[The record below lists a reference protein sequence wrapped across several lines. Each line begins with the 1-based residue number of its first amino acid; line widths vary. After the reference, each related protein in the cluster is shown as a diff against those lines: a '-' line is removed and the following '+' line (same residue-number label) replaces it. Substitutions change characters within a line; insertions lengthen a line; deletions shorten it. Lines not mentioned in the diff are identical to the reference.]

1 MVKTPRLFKTL
12 LLAAVLAAPNLAFN
26 ALAAEADMHWTPV
39 DVFNDGGGDYAY
51 FDDPNN
57 WGSFVAPGYTNDA
70 GAYIRVMDNQAVGSH
85 VTCIIT
91 NDLNLYQLM
100 IGAGGS
106 GDVIIT
112 NGAHV
117 TAGVG
122 MFGGPNQWTGVGF
135 PNGPSTL
142 TIAGTGSSLTCG
154 DHLWLGQGDA
164 NGGPNSVIV
173 DGGTLTVNGQLGV
186 SWNGGPGTNYL
197 IIKNGGT
204 VNEHSWSAN
213 QSFGQPANAG
223 NVGILNIA
231 DNTSRLVINGNQ
243 TGSFNYFV
251 TNGNFLAYGGLGTIA
266 YNYNPSLNVSTV
278 TAIAPVDPFT
288 PIFSLQPSNVVV
300 TLGSPATLHALVSNV
315 GSVDYV
321 WQLNNVP
328 LTDGGGL
335 TGTHTANL
343 SIASVAAANVGNYSV
358 VATNHDHPD
367 HFTTS
372 HTASVNAESFNL
384 FPVITV
390 NGVIGNTYLVQYA
403 TSLTPPVTWTTLATV
418 TLGAASQQVVD
429 TATPLAITRFY
440 QVVAQ

>member
-1 MVKTPRLFKTL
+1 MVKTSRLFKTL
-12 LLAAVLAAPNLAFN
+12 LLACVLAAPNLAFN
-26 ALAAEADMHWTPV
+26 AMAAEADMHWSPV
-39 DVFNDGGGDYAY
+39 DVYNDGGGDYAY
-51 FDDPNN
+51 FDDANN
-57 WGSFVAPGYTNDA
+57 WGSTVAPGYTNDA

-85 VTCIIT
+85 VLCIIT
-91 NDLNLYQLM
+91 NDMNLYQIM

-173 DGGTLTVNGQLGV
+173 DGGTLTVTGQLGV

-204 VNEHSWSAN
+204 VNEHSWNAN

-251 TNGNFLAYGGLGTIA
+251 TNGNFLAYGGLGTIT
-266 YNYNPSLNVSTV
+266 YSYNPSLNVSTV

-300 TLGSPATLHALVSNV
+300 MLGSPVTLHALVSNV
-315 GSVDYV
+315 SPVDYT

-328 LTDGGGL
+328 LVDGGGL
-335 TGTHTANL
+335 TGTHTPNL
-343 SIASVAAANVGNYSV
+343 SIASVAPANVGNYSV
-358 VATNHDHPD
+358 VATNHAHAD

-372 HTASVNAESFNL
+372 QTASVNAESFNL

-390 NGVIGNTYLVQYA
+390 NGIPGNTYAVQYA

-418 TLGAASQQVVD
+418 TLGGASQQIVD
-429 TATPLAITRFY
+429 TATPLAIKRFY

>member
-1 MVKTPRLFKTL
+1 
-12 LLAAVLAAPNLAFN
+12 
-26 ALAAEADMHWTPV
+26 MHWSPV
-39 DVFNDGGGDYAY
+39 DVYNDGGGDYAY
-51 FDDPNN
+51 FDDANN
-57 WGSFVAPGYTNDA
+57 WGSTVAPGYTNDA

-85 VTCIIT
+85 VLCIIT
-91 NDLNLYQLM
+91 NDMNLYQIM

-204 VNEHSWSAN
+204 VNEHSWNAN

-251 TNGNFLAYGGLGTIA
+251 TNGNFLAYGGLGTIT
-266 YNYNPSLNVSTV
+266 YSYNPSLNVSTV

-300 TLGSPATLHALVSNV
+300 MLGSPVTLHALVSNV
-315 GSVDYV
+315 SPVDYT

-328 LTDGGGL
+328 LVDGGGL
-335 TGTHTANL
+335 TGTHTPNL
-343 SIASVAAANVGNYSV
+343 SIASVAPANVGNYSV
-358 VATNHDHPD
+358 VATNHAHAD

-372 HTASVNAESFNL
+372 QTASVNAESFNL

-390 NGVIGNTYLVQYA
+390 NGIPGNTYAVQYA

-418 TLGAASQQVVD
+418 TLGGASQQIVD
-429 TATPLAITRFY
+429 TATPLAIKRFY